1 MSRDP
6 NKGREVTGSAWQKEF
21 PWLNGCLLWPNLLFS
36 VCSADWCA
44 QVVEGIPALGLEESF
59 WVWAPIVVD
68 QPGST
73 LLLERK
79 MGGLHPVGTKSVC

>member
-1 MSRDP
+1 MSLVP
-6 NKGREVTGSAWQKEF
+6 NKGREVTGSAWRKEF
-21 PWLNGCLLWPNLLFS
+21 PWLNGCLLWPNLLLS
-36 VCSADWCA
+36 VCSADWCV

-59 WVWAPIVVD
+59 WVWAPIAVD
-68 QPGST
+68 QPVSM